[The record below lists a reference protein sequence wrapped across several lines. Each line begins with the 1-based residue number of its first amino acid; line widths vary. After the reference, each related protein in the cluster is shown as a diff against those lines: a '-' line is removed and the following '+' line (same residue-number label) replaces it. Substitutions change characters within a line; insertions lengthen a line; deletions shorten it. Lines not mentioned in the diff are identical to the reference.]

1 MSEVHSRTART
12 ERLALQREK
21 SGEELQRLESLTFVA
36 RGSSSRQAGQRV
48 LIRDGALGE
57 RDNPMSEDHVR
68 YDSQLI
74 QKFADRLYA
83 EVDRVVMQ
91 STVVATLVGVIA
103 GYVIAAVTRVP
114 TVGFVLVCAIVAG
127 GMGFVRGREKAFT
140 FKWQA
145 QQALCL
151 MHTERNTRFV
161 AVSVS
166 RRSAEAVLQSDR
178 PAEQGQLPNQGTA
191 P

>member
-1 MSEVHSRTART
+1 V
-12 ERLALQREK
+12 
-21 SGEELQRLESLTFVA
+21 SLRRSVA
-36 RGSSSRQAGQRV
+36 PHEV
-48 LIRDGALGE
+48 LIRNGALGKG
-57 RDNPMSEDHVR
+57 DNPMSEDHVK

-83 EVDRVVMQ
+83 EADRAVMQ
-91 STVVATLVGVIA
+91 STVVATMVGVIA

-114 TVGFVLVCAIVAG
+114 TVGFVLVCAVVAG
-127 GMGFVRGREKAFT
+127 GMGYVRGREKALT
-140 FKWQA
+140 LRWQA

-166 RRSAEAVLQSDR
+166 RRSGEAVLQSNS
-178 PAEQGQLPNQGTA
+178 PAGQGTGS
-191 P
+191 

>member
-1 MSEVHSRTART
+1 
-12 ERLALQREK
+12 
-21 SGEELQRLESLTFVA
+21 
-36 RGSSSRQAGQRV
+36 
-48 LIRDGALGE
+48 
-57 RDNPMSEDHVR
+57 MSEDHVR

-83 EVDRVVMQ
+83 EADRVVMQ
-91 STVVATLVGVIA
+91 STVVATFVGVIA

-127 GMGFVRGREKAFT
+127 GMCFVRGREKAFT

-178 PAEQGQLPNQGTA
+178 PAEQGA
-191 P
+191 AS

>member
-1 MSEVHSRTART
+1 MRKVG
-12 ERLALQREK
+12 Q
-21 SGEELQRLESLTFVA
+21 ELQPLESLTSVA

-48 LIRDGALGE
+48 LFRDGALGE
-57 RDNPMSEDHVR
+57 RDNPMSEDHVK

-83 EVDRVVMQ
+83 EADRVVMQ
-91 STVVATLVGVIA
+91 STVVATLVGAIA

-114 TVGFVLVCAIVAG
+114 TVGFVLVCATVAG
-127 GMGFVRGREKAFT
+127 AMGFVRGWEKAFT
-140 FKWQA
+140 LKWQA

-178 PAEQGQLPNQGTA
+178 PAEQGA
-191 P
+191 AS